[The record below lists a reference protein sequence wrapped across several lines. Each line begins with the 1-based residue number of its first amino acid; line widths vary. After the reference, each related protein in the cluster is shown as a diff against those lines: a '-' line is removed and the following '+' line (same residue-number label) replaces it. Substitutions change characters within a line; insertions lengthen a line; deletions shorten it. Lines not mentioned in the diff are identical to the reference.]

1 MIARFEV
8 SQIRFDGGVRW
19 LGAVETIE
27 KAHDRVKQSSRQ
39 DSKINHFINDIKD
52 RRSSRLPGSTDRP
65 HSSLSPVTDSG
76 VIPISGATKNSSILN
91 KENAR

>member
-39 DSKINHFINDIKD
+39 DSKNEPLHQRH
-52 RRSSRLPGSTDRP
+52 RRPAL
-65 HSSLSPVTDSG
+65 VTTSG
-76 VIPISGATKNSSILN
+76 LN
-91 KENAR
+91 RSAALVAIAGH